1 MKKLDYEQIMSVQES
16 ATKKLLNYIDTFFQ
30 RENNIKT
37 IPFYYPDF
45 DERRTSTAFNVWIS
59 LDYITKYGKNFIEH
73 FIEDSPDKLNDLEKE
88 ILLERNKSHI
98 SLYEIKNIKDDL
110 MYVKDLL
117 CNKHHIVWEPELSK
131 IVDKSEL
138 IFGRISKVIIYEK
151 FVGDI
156 SFLPDFS
163 KNTFLEK
170 IFLDYE
176 SIKDKENNILIEE
189 YLRKYSLNV
198 YKIYTD
204 CIYDVLGFNDEN
216 DIQLAEELDEFES
229 FLEKDLTKSTVNKHI
244 KNLIDIYEYYLF
256 DLDYTL
262 YDLDK
267 IDLNGLIKEG
277 IFDDFIPSKTKLNS
291 YIATLKKYI
300 KFLKDE
306 KNEKRYEKS
315 YEEMLTISKKRD
327 EYFKPAKPINMPLY
341 WDKNLDQ
348 PIKDNLNKEA
358 IEFLNNYEKYL
369 FYIRNNNV
377 TISKKNKYMENKYLL
392 DLNNLITQD
401 MMAKTTKNIVQT
413 DLPLIHL
420 FYNFSLCNYILTINK
435 NRIIPYEKESEY
447 IELKKFEKLALFIDY
462 IWNIMSWEKFA
473 DLDYKS
479 VEQDYKF
486 NIIDNLSNLT
496 PDMIYNYDD
505 IKYIYIDTPIF
516 DEKIIYLF
524 ENMGLLTFKEASYFK
539 ENSVST
545 ISITNLGKAVFNIL
559 KENENKNVKNIGK
572 IIDLNKWKK
581 SK

>member
-1 MKKLDYEQIMSVQES
+1 MKKLDYEQIMNVQES
-16 ATKKLLNYIDTFFQ
+16 ATRKLLNYIDTFFQ
-30 RENNIKT
+30 KENNIKT

-45 DERRTSTAFNVWIS
+45 DGKRTSTAFNVWIS

-88 ILLERNKSHI
+88 TLLERNKSHI

-138 IFGRISKVIIYEK
+138 IFGRVSKVIIYEK

-170 IFLDYE
+170 VFLDYK
-176 SIKDKENNILIEE
+176 SIKNKENNLLIEE

-204 CIYDVLGFNDEN
+204 CVYDALGFNDEN

-229 FLEKDLTKSTVNKHI
+229 FLEKNLSKNTVNKHI
-244 KNLIDIYEYYLF
+244 KNLIDIYEYYLYDF
-256 DLDYTL
+256 NYTL

-315 YEEMLTISKKRD
+315 YEEMLKISKKRD
-327 EYFKPAKPINMPLY
+327 EYFKPVKPINMPLY
-341 WDKNLDQ
+341 WNKNLDK

-377 TISKKNKYMENKYLL
+377 KISKKNKYIENKHLL

-401 MMAKTTKNIVQT
+401 IMAKTTKNIAQT
-413 DLPLIHL
+413 ELPLIHL
-420 FYNFSLCNYILTINK
+420 FYSFSLCHYILNIDKNK
-435 NRIIPYEKESEY
+435 IIPYEKESEY
-447 IELKKFEKLALFIDY
+447 IELKIFEKLALFLDY
-462 IWNIMSWEKFA
+462 IWNIMSWGEFA
-473 DLDYKS
+473 DMDYKS
-479 VEQDYKF
+479 IEQDYKF
-486 NIIDNLSNLT
+486 NIVNNLSSLT

-545 ISITNLGKAVFNIL
+545 ISITSLGKAVFNIL
-559 KENENKNVKNIGK
+559 KENRNKNVKNIGK
-572 IIDLNKWKK
+572 IIELNKWKK